1 MRINI
6 DLNIK
11 HTGELRLTVSPAFQ
25 SQLDRLTTFINSQDA
40 TIVALKTE
48 LAAAATA
55 APAST
60 ADADDTA
67 ALASAL
73 DGESVPA
80 AGAPSLPGV
89 STSLADASTSLTPAP
104 VVNGI
109 VE

>member
-1 MRINI
+1 
-6 DLNIK
+6 
-11 HTGELRLTVSPAFQ
+11 LTVSPAFQ

-48 LAAAATA
+48 LAAATA